1 MAIRQDL
8 EELLDKGVIER
19 EVFDKLQAYYS
30 GKRKE
35 KPNLMLLV
43 FGVIGAIL
51 VGAGLILLIAHNWDD
66 YPNSIKL
73 LCAYGPLILGQL
85 VAAYS
90 IRNKPESEIWK
101 ESSAVFLYFAI
112 GACIALVA
120 QIYNISGDAGTFFL
134 TWNLLSLPL
143 VFILSS
149 SVNSLL
155 VIAGLTNYA
164 MVAGFLDG
172 NYKIPY
178 GYSLL
183 VILIIPYYLRLRQEH
198 KDSVLLGLH
207 NWFLAISAL
216 CVLPTLM
223 EVKSSFLIIDYFV
236 LFGLFAIVGTLF
248 FADHRYSWFN
258 SFLIIAELGGICLLF
273 ILSFDGYWND
283 STRTNWHPDQFV
295 NSFESAVSIVF
306 LLVAGFLLWAY
317 RNVFNWRQS
326 GRYILF
332 FAPLLIYC
340 LKLSSDQSMILINL
354 ILLSFGIWTIRVGAS
369 QKKLKVLNLGLS
381 VISLLIFLRFFDAD
395 ISFVWRG
402 IIFLLLGCGFFAAN
416 YFMNKKLKQDENVSK

>member
-1 MAIRQDL
+1 MSIKQDL
-8 EELLDKGVIER
+8 QELLDKGVIEK
-19 EVFDKLQAYYS
+19 EVFDNLKAYYNNKS
-30 GKRKE
+30 KE

-51 VGAGLILLIAHNWDD
+51 VGSGLILLIAHNWDN

-73 LCAYGPLILGQL
+73 ICAFAPLLIGQL
-85 VAAYS
+85 AAAYS
-90 IRNKPESEIWK
+90 IRYKSESEIWK

-112 GACIALVA
+112 GGCIALVA
-120 QIYNISGDAGTFFL
+120 QIYNISGDAGTFIL
-134 TWNLLSLPL
+134 VWNVLSLPL

-183 VILIIPYYLRLRQEH
+183 VMLIIPYYLKLRRDR
-198 KDSVLLGLH
+198 KDSFLLGLH
-207 NWFLAISAL
+207 NWFLAISGL

-223 EVKSSFLIIDYFV
+223 EIKSSFIIIDYFN
-236 LFGLFAIVGTLF
+236 LFGLYAIVGVLF
-248 FADHRYSWFN
+248 YADHRHAWFN
-258 SFLIIAELGGICLLF
+258 SFKIIAELGGISLLF
-273 ILSFDGYWND
+273 ILSYDSYWND
-283 STRTNWHPDQFV
+283 STRLNWQPDQFFH
-295 NSFESAVSIVF
+295 SFESAISI
-306 LLVAGFLLWAY
+306 GFLIVSGLLIWMY
-317 RNVFNWRQS
+317 RTAFSWVQS

-332 FAPLLIYC
+332 FAPFLIYC
-340 LKLSSDQSMILINL
+340 LRLPSNQCMILINL
-354 ILLSFGIWTIRVGAS
+354 VLFCFGIWTIRDGAI

-381 VISLLIFLRFFDAD
+381 VVSLLIFLRFFDAD
-395 ISFVWRG
+395 ISFVMRG
-402 IIFLLLGCGFFAAN
+402 IIFVLLGSGFFATN
-416 YFMNKKLKQDENVSK
+416 YFMTKKMKQGEIDSK

>member
-8 EELLDKGVIER
+8 QELLDKGVIER

-30 GKRKE
+30 SKRKE

-66 YPNSIKL
+66 YPHSIKL
-73 LCAYGPLILGQL
+73 LCAFGPLILGQM

-90 IRNKPESEIWK
+90 IRNKPDSEIWK
-101 ESSAVFLYFAI
+101 ESSAVFLYFAM

-183 VILIIPYYLRLRQEH
+183 VILIIPYYLKLRQDH
-198 KDSVLLGLH
+198 KDSILLGLH

-223 EVKSSFLIIDYFV
+223 EVKSSFLIIDYFT
-236 LFGLFAIVGTLF
+236 LFGLFAIIGVLF
-248 FADHRYSWFN
+248 FADHKYAWFN
-258 SFLIIAELGGICLLF
+258 SFLIIAEMGGVCLLF

-283 STRTNWHPDQFV
+283 STRTNWRLDHFV
-295 NSFESAVSIVF
+295 NSLESAISIGFLIVSV
-306 LLVAGFLLWAY
+306 LLLWAY
-317 RNVFNWRQS
+317 RKAFSWMQY

-332 FAPLLIYC
+332 FVPFLIYC
-340 LKLSSDQSMILINL
+340 LRLSSNHSVILINL
-354 ILLSFGIWTIRVGAS
+354 VLLCFGIWTIRVGAT
-369 QKKLKVLNLGLS
+369 QRKLKVLNLGLS
-381 VISLLIFLRFFDAD
+381 VISILIFLRFFDAD

-416 YFMNKKLKQDENVSK
+416 YFMTKKLKQDEIVSK